1 MTPASPASRR
11 DLEAAVKA
19 AEEAAREVLERS
31 LGRRLADFSVTVKAE
46 GEEATR
52 LTIDIEV
59 SASRTLPREIV
70 EAVVEEAVERGR
82 RAFEEVL
89 RRSGWR

>member
-1 MTPASPASRR
+1 MAPASPASRR

-19 AEEAAREVLERS
+19 AEEAARELLERS

-46 GEEATR
+46 GEKDTR

-70 EAVVEEAVERGR
+70 EAIVEEAVERGK